1 MAYLFRFYRLGFI
14 LKNDSKN
21 FQEFPSS
28 FEDFFKGLFL
38 RCSVIKVP
46 VVADLSQQL
55 LYFITLS
62 CVCQPLF
69 YFLFSAVRFLRLPA
83 DSSYI
88 LANFISFVNTFFE
101 VFLFFEEGNFSP
113 MFFQISL

>member
-21 FQEFPSS
+21 FQEIPSS

-46 VVADLSQQL
+46 VVSDLRQQL
-55 LYFITLS
+55 VQFITLFS
-62 CVCQPLF
+62 VCQ
-69 YFLFSAVRFLRLPA
+69 
-83 DSSYI
+83 
-88 LANFISFVNTFFE
+88 
-101 VFLFFEEGNFSP
+101 LFF
-113 MFFQISL
+113 